1 MGSIVSA
8 FHYPPSTVVSTTT
21 GKSKISS
28 SSNVTDTLLPQLYGE
43 WSLWYADIKSFV
55 GPNKVMVYLYP
66 RTRIEIVYKRMMGPL
81 LFVDRDMGTFSVE
94 SFDQID
100 SQKIVD
106 SDMSEFANHLYDFPQ
121 KKKQISTAKVNVLFH
136 ERTRSLISLFGIGL
150 DEFDMTFSISSKRVK
165 PKKIETMELFIVGRD
180 DLFLSTEKTTFH
192 LLRSAWMNQPTISV
206 QFSTLIVTQLIGMY
220 IGYLAHLLHL
230 VPLSSF
236 NQT

>member
-1 MGSIVSA
+1 MASIASA
-8 FHYPPSTVVSTTT
+8 FHSPSTVVSSSTTK
-21 GKSKISS
+21 GKKSKISF

-81 LFVDRDMGTFSVE
+81 LFVDRDMGTFCVE
-94 SFDQID
+94 SFNKID
-100 SQKIVD
+100 TDDI
-106 SDMSEFANHLYDFPQ
+106 SEVQVANHNFSQ
-121 KKKQISTAKVNVLFH
+121 EKKQISTAKVKVLFH

-230 VPLSSF
+230 VPLSGV